1 MRQAEPLARRDPLSD
16 FLLTFCRY
24 GPGGWSGGFTIAAT
38 TYLDD
43 VKQGGGGFYFF
54 PRSHR
59 AVHQFFLRNPEQIDG
74 SFYIRQ
80 DVSARFP
87 LRVPFPLRHVLRPFL
102 LHLHLPLVRLRCC
115 CRVLTPSSRTASLA
129 N

>member
-1 MRQAEPLARRDPLSD
+1 MTRSY
-16 FLLTFCRY
+16 LLLDCLLVHRY

-43 VKQGGGGFYFF
+43 VQPGGGCFYFF
-54 PRSHR
+54 PNSHR

-80 DVSARFP
+80 DVRESVFASVFI
-87 LRVPFPLRHVLRPFL
+87 
-102 LHLHLPLVRLRCC
+102 
-115 CRVLTPSSRTASLA
+115 SST
-129 N
+129 